1 MMIRRKNAMNTQKH
15 RPVAPFMGLMLG
27 LMLVLQGCGRQAGPE
42 KLQIAGMVFQED
54 QFFRL
59 VLFGMRDAA
68 EKQGVE
74 LLEANSAGK
83 PDKEIQLVNT
93 YIARGVDAIVI
104 SPLSTRASIAAL
116 QRAHERGVTVVTYNT
131 TIESDLPA
139 SYIES
144 DQYDLGAS
152 TGKAA
157 RRYIESTLNG
167 EAKIAVAAFLSQAP
181 EQSIQR
187 TQGFKDQVTALEGVE
202 IVAEQDAWL
211 AGQAVKKIGDILT
224 ANPDLDIIWAANE
237 GGTVGAV
244 MAVRNAGKV
253 GKVVV
258 YGTDTSEQLAGFL
271 LSDDGVLQAVTG
283 QRPFAIGSM
292 AVDAA
297 VRVLRGER
305 VEKRVSL
312 PGVLLSRDRPD
323 GVREFKE
330 RLVELSR

>member
-1 MMIRRKNAMNTQKH
+1 
-15 RPVAPFMGLMLG
+15 MGIPRERTPASRILLC
-27 LMLVLQGCGRQAGPE
+27 LILLLILQGCTGESGSGKRQVAG
-42 KLQIAGMVFQED
+42 IVFQED

-68 EKQGVE
+68 KKHGVE

-104 SPLSTRASIAAL
+104 SPLSARASITAL
-116 QRAHERGVTVVTYNT
+116 RRARERGITVITYNT
-131 TIESDLPA
+131 TVEGDLPVT
-139 SYIES
+139 YIES

-157 RRYIESTLNG
+157 RRYIERTLGG
-167 EAKIAVAAFLSQAP
+167 EATIAIAAFLSQAP

-187 TQGFKDQVTALEGVE
+187 TKGFKDQVAAEPGVR

-211 AGQAVKKIGDILT
+211 AAEAVKKIGDILT

-244 MAVRNAGKV
+244 MAVRNAGKS
-253 GKVVV
+253 GKVAVF
-258 YGTDTSEQLAGFL
+258 GTDTSEQLASFL

-283 QRPFAIGSM
+283 QRPFEIGSR
-292 AVDAA
+292 AVNAA
-297 VRVLRGER
+297 VRVLQGDS
-305 VEKRVSL
+305 VEKRVLL

-323 GVREFKE
+323 EVREFKT
-330 RLVELSR
+330 RLAALSR